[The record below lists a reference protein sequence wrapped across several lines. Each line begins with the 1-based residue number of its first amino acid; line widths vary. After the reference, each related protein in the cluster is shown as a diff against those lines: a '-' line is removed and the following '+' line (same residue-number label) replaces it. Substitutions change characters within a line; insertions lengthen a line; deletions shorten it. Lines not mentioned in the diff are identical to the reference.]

1 MPYWVSKYAAL
12 LCGFFDS
19 TRILFYISRLYC
31 GNRAALG
38 ERRSTSSLR
47 AQLSAAIEDRGG
59 NWNIANRREQE
70 KDGTNLDFLPSSLRA
85 KLNASFDVNMRPI
98 LIFVAIGMGVTVFAI
113 EWAFVLPP
121 GVVSTFLSIIS
132 GAILVSVAF
141 CWMLQRRNVR
151 WRKELA
157 EIRSEVGIREQERM
171 KSLIAAN
178 ATLQAEITDRQRAE
192 TRTQA
197 LLAVTEDISGTFDLH
212 TLLQCVQRRTAE
224 ILPCDIVGTF
234 YWNPQSETFRLI
246 SQHGLP
252 DDLAPAAIGLAFPIG
267 QPFGGQVA
275 TGHTVVINTPA
286 EQPPVLRQLLS
297 HFHVKALGVVP
308 LRVRGCHLGALV
320 ACTTEEG
327 CGFDDN
333 KVELLKGIAQQLAV
347 AIEAADLYKRQQEE
361 IEVAEILAHVGQ
373 TMITSLDTTILL
385 EKLCQ
390 LTAEALESDCSCTF
404 LRQPKEDIYKPVAE
418 WGLSLEHKTLLS
430 VLQLPTAI
438 VADLVVHLQEH
449 EILEG
454 NDPIFRNL
462 TPQILLQHCGLT
474 NITFLRLRRGQEF
487 IGFLA
492 CGYREAKDTS
502 SRHTRIASG
511 IANIASLALAN
522 AKLLEELDRANRIK
536 EDFMGAMSHEL
547 RTPLNVII
555 GYTQLMEEETFG
567 PLSIEQNN
575 ILRRISRSTNE
586 LLDLISA
593 TLDLGRLQNQQRV
606 PLHIQ
611 AIEGATLL
619 AELDQAFCQFQF
631 KSTVSLHWK
640 IREPLPSIRSDA
652 AKLKIVLKNLITNA
666 MKFTDTGAITI
677 SAEPQ
682 HDGVTF
688 SVTDTG
694 IGIAHEALPLI
705 FEPFRQLDNSSTRRH
720 GGVGLGLYIVRQLVE
735 LLGGNIAV
743 ESEVGC
749 GSTFRVWIPA
759 VHHEQATLKTD
770 DSVIS

>member
-1 MPYWVSKYAAL
+1 MSYWMIKYASL
-12 LCGFFDS
+12 LCGFFDR
-19 TRILFYISRLYC
+19 TGTLFYISRLYC
-31 GNRAALG
+31 GSRAALR
-38 ERRSTSSLR
+38 ERSSTSSLR
-47 AQLSAAIEDRGG
+47 AQLSTHIEDGAG
-59 NWNIANRREQE
+59 NWNVAHPWEQE
-70 KDGTNLDFLPSSLRA
+70 KDGTNLDFLPLSLRA
-85 KLNASFDVNMRPI
+85 KLNASFDVPLRSI
-98 LIFVAIGMGVTVFAI
+98 LIVVAIGIGVSIFAI
-113 EWAFVLPP
+113 EQTFLLPP
-121 GVVSTFLSIIS
+121 TVSTFLSLMS
-132 GAILVSVAF
+132 GMLVVGLAF
-141 CWMLQRRNVR
+141 FWMLHRRNIR

-157 EIRSEVGIREQERM
+157 AIRSEVETHEQERM
-171 KSLIAAN
+171 KSLMAAN

-212 TLLQCVQRRTAE
+212 TLLQCVQRRTVE

-252 DDLAPAAIGLAFPIG
+252 DDLAPAAMGLAFPIG
-267 QPFGGQVA
+267 QPFDGQVA
-275 TGHTVVINTPA
+275 AGHTVVINTSA
-286 EQPPVLRQLLS
+286 AQPPALRQLLG

-308 LRVRGCHLGALV
+308 LRVRGSHLGALV
-320 ACTTEEG
+320 ACSTTEDY
-327 CGFDDN
+327 GFDED

-361 IEVAEILAHVGQ
+361 TEIAEILAHVGQ
-373 TMITSLDTTILL
+373 TMIASLDTKTLL
-385 EKLCQ
+385 GKLCQ
-390 LTAEALESDCSCTF
+390 LTAEALESNCSCTF
-404 LRQPKEDIYKPVAE
+404 LRQPEEDSYKPVAE

-430 VLQLPTAI
+430 VLQLPTTI
-438 VADLVVHLQEH
+438 VADLVGHLQEH

-454 NDPIFRNL
+454 SDPIFRNL
-462 TPQILLQHCGLT
+462 TPQILLQRCGLT
-474 NITFLRLRRGQEF
+474 NVTFLRLRRGQEL

-492 CGYREAKDTS
+492 CGYQEAKEPS

-567 PLSIEQNN
+567 PLSTEQNN
-575 ILRRISRSTNE
+575 ILRRISRSTNK
-586 LLDLISA
+586 LLDLVSA
-593 TLDLGRLQNQQRV
+593 TLDLGRLQNQQRI

-611 AIEGATLL
+611 AIEGAALL
-619 AELDQAFCQFQF
+619 AELNQTFCQFQLT
-631 KSTVSLHWK
+631 STVGLHWK
-640 IREPLPSIRSDA
+640 IREPLPLIRSDA
-652 AKLKIVLKNLITNA
+652 VKLKMVLKNLITNA

-682 HDGVTF
+682 HDGVAF

-694 IGIAHEALPLI
+694 IGIAREALPII
-705 FEPFRQLDNSSTRRH
+705 FEPFRQVDDSVTRRY

-743 ESEVGC
+743 ESEVGR
-749 GSTFRVWIPA
+749 GSTFRVWIPT
-759 VHHEQATLKTD
+759 VYHEQSSPRTEDIVT
-770 DSVIS
+770 S